1 MSESENL
8 KGIDREKAA
17 ARLGLADEN
26 GKLALSKQ
34 SLLTSVGGW
43 LGIVEAVLPA
53 LVFVTVLSLTQQAV
67 PAVVSAV
74 SISVFFL
81 VLQIIRKK
89 PLTQAI
95 AGAIG
100 IAISAFLPLREG
112 GQAADYFLQGFFTNA
127 AYLAALLISLLVRWP
142 LIGVLVGLLT
152 GQGSTWRKNKQQMRR
167 YQAATFI
174 WVGLFSTRLI
184 VQVPLYFAGATETL
198 GIFRIAMG
206 VPLYA
211 LCIWFTWLLLRG
223 VINQRG

>member
-1 MSESENL
+1 MTESGEA
-8 KGIDREKAA
+8 KTPEREKAA
-17 ARLGLADEN
+17 ARLGIADEN
-26 GKLALSKQ
+26 GQLSLSKQ

-74 SISVFFL
+74 SISAFFL

-112 GQAADYFLQGFFTNA
+112 GQAADYFLQGVFTIKA
-127 AYLAALLISLLVRWP
+127 
-142 LIGVLVGLLT
+142 
-152 GQGSTWRKNKQQMRR
+152 
-167 YQAATFI
+167 QA
-174 WVGLFSTRLI
+174 
-184 VQVPLYFAGATETL
+184 
-198 GIFRIAMG
+198 
-206 VPLYA
+206 
-211 LCIWFTWLLLRG
+211 
-223 VINQRG
+223 